1 MGERA
6 VSVARSDAPVAVI
19 TGAAAGIGA
28 AVARTLAS
36 HAYSVALLDR
46 DGAELERAAAEVRA
60 VSGVDVVTHV
70 VDVTDREAVDAAT
83 AAVVKKFGRID
94 ALAHV
99 AGILDT
105 GSVVDSDPQAWRN
118 IYDVNVFGLL
128 NVLQSVGQHMRSRR
142 AGSIVVVS
150 SNAAGVPRVGMGAY
164 GSSKAAATMLVRTAG
179 LELAADGIRV
189 NVVAP
194 GSTDTSMQ
202 RSLWSD
208 PNDDSGA
215 EGVIAGNLEAYRV
228 GIPLGKLATA
238 ADIADSVH
246 FLLSDR
252 AAHITMQALYVDGG
266 ATLKA

>member
-1 MGERA
+1 MPVVGEGRIA
-6 VSVARSDAPVAVI
+6 LV
-19 TGAAAGIGA
+19 TGAGAGIGA
-28 AVARTLAS
+28 AVAHSLAS
-36 HAYSVALLDR
+36 DGYSLVLLDR
-46 DGAELERAAAEVRA
+46 DEASVGRVADDVVGA
-60 VSGVDVVTHV
+60 SGVGVEVHT
-70 VDVTDREAVDAAT
+70 VDVADRDAVAEAVGS
-83 AAVVKKFGRID
+83 AVRTFGRID

-99 AGILDT
+99 AGVLET
-105 GSVVDSDPQAWRN
+105 GSVLDSDPGRWRKVF
-118 IYDVNVFGLL
+118 DVNVFGVL
-128 NVLQSVGQHMRSRR
+128 NVMQAVGAQMRTQRS
-142 AGSIVVVS
+142 GSIVVVS

-194 GSTDTSMQ
+194 GSTDTAMQ
-202 RSLWSD
+202 RSLWAD
-208 PNDDSGA
+208 PADGSGA
-215 EGVIAGNLEAYRV
+215 EAVIAGDPSAYRV

-266 ATLKA
+266 ATLIA

>member
-1 MGERA
+1 MPPVSSRA
-6 VSVARSDAPVAVI
+6 RVAVV

-36 HAYSVALLDR
+36 DGYSLALLDR
-46 DGAELERAAAEVRA
+46 DGVELSSVAAELAAP
-60 VSGVDVVTHV
+60 DVEIVTYV
-70 VDVTDREAVDAAT
+70 VDVTDRDGVDT
-83 AAVVKKFGRID
+83 AIASVVERFGTID

-99 AGILDT
+99 AGVLDT
-105 GSVVDSDPQAWRN
+105 GSVLDSDPSVWRN
-118 IYDVNVFGLL
+118 IFDVNVFGLL
-128 NVLQSVGQHMRSRR
+128 NVLQSVGREMRTRR
-142 AGSIVVVS
+142 SGSIVVVS
-150 SNAAGVPRVGMGAY
+150 SNAAGIPRIGMGAY

-194 GSTDTSMQ
+194 GSTDTAMQ
-202 RSLWSD
+202 RSLWGD
-208 PNDDSGA
+208 PSDDSGA
-215 EGVIAGNLEAYRV
+215 EAVIEGDLAAYRL

>member
-1 MGERA
+1 MPA
-6 VSVARSDAPVAVI
+6 VSERRIAVV
-19 TGAAAGIGA
+19 TGAGAGIGA
-28 AVARTLAS
+28 AVARTLARDG
-36 HAYSVALLDR
+36 YSLALLDR
-46 DGAELERAAAEVRA
+46 DDVELKRVTAELAETI
-60 VSGVDVVTHV
+60 VDGADVASHV
-70 VDVTDREAVDAAT
+70 VDVTDRQAVDAAVAST
-83 AAVVKKFGRID
+83 MDTFGRID

-105 GSVVDSDPQAWRN
+105 GSVLDSDPDQWQK
-118 IYDVNVFGLL
+118 IFGVNVFGLL
-128 NVLQSVGQHMRSRR
+128 NVLQSVGREMRRRR
-142 AGSIVVVS
+142 AGAIVVVS
-150 SNAAGVPRVGMGAY
+150 SNAAGVPRMGMGAY

-194 GSTDTSMQ
+194 GSTDTAMQ

-208 PNDDSGA
+208 PSDDSGA
-215 EGVIAGNLEAYRV
+215 DAVIEGNLASYRL

-238 ADIADSVH
+238 DDIADSVH

>member
-1 MGERA
+1 MPA
-6 VSVARSDAPVAVI
+6 VSERRIAVV
-19 TGAAAGIGA
+19 TGAGAGIGA
-28 AVARTLAS
+28 AVARTLARDG
-36 HAYSVALLDR
+36 YSLALLDR
-46 DGAELERAAAEVRA
+46 DDVELKRVTAELAETI
-60 VSGVDVVTHV
+60 VDGADVASHV
-70 VDVTDREAVDAAT
+70 VDVTDRQAVDAAVT
-83 AAVVKKFGRID
+83 STMDTFGRID

-105 GSVVDSDPQAWRN
+105 GSVLDSDPDQWQK
-118 IYDVNVFGLL
+118 IFGVNVFGLL
-128 NVLQSVGQHMRSRR
+128 NVLQSVGREMRRRR
-142 AGSIVVVS
+142 AGAIVVVS
-150 SNAAGVPRVGMGAY
+150 SNAAGVPRIGMGAY

-194 GSTDTSMQ
+194 GSTDTAMQ

-208 PNDDSGA
+208 PFDDSGA
-215 EGVIAGNLEAYRV
+215 DAVIEGNLASYRL

-238 ADIADSVH
+238 DDIADSVH

>member
-1 MGERA
+1 M
-6 VSVARSDAPVAVI
+6 
-19 TGAAAGIGA
+19 
-28 AVARTLAS
+28 
-36 HAYSVALLDR
+36 LDR
-46 DGAELERAAAEVRA
+46 DDVELKRVTAELAETIVEGA
-60 VSGVDVVTHV
+60 DIESHV
-70 VDVTDREAVDAAT
+70 VDVTDRQAVDAAVAST
-83 AAVVKKFGRID
+83 MDTFGRID

-105 GSVVDSDPQAWRN
+105 GSVLDSDPDQWRK
-118 IYDVNVFGLL
+118 IFGVNVFGLL
-128 NVLQSVGQHMRSRR
+128 NVLQSVGLEMRRRR
-142 AGSIVVVS
+142 AGAMVVVS
-150 SNAAGVPRVGMGAY
+150 SNAAGVPRIGMGAY

-194 GSTDTSMQ
+194 GSTDTAMQ

-208 PNDDSGA
+208 FRRFGCRRGHRRQSG
-215 EGVIAGNLEAYRV
+215 ELSL

-238 ADIADSVH
+238 DDIADSVH